1 MISRQDPIE
10 KRLSWYWFLFAFVGY
25 GLILFAFLWLRSWW
39 TPPHPRRW
47 FLVAAL
53 TYGAIL
59 WILGR
64 NLDKNHRPGEEALF
78 PTLGLGNTISLLRGV
93 LMAALSGFLFLTRPL
108 GKAAWLP
115 GILYTAAA
123 LPDFLDGAVARL
135 RDHVTELG
143 AKLDVS
149 IDSLGVLA
157 VTAVAV
163 QYEQVPAWYLL
174 VGLARYLFL
183 AGIWIRERLGK
194 PVYELR
200 YSIRRRGFAGL
211 SMGFFFVVLY
221 PIFGPPSTYLAATVF
236 GIYILGGFLWDW
248 LLVSGVLSH
257 NNRQRFDGLKAFA
270 LRWLPLGLRAALIPL
285 VWLHLAPQS
294 WTLTPLLLVEIIVSL
309 AVLVGLAGR
318 VNAIVALI
326 SLGLQQ
332 AATSLDW
339 AGMTLIIVYANLL
352 FLGTGAFSL
361 WPVEDNLIYKRV
373 GD

>member
-1 MISRQDPIE
+1 MISRRVPIE
-10 KRLSWYWFLFAFVGY
+10 KNLTWYWFLFAVVGY
-25 GLILFAFLWLRSWW
+25 GLIFSAFLWLRSWW

-59 WILGR
+59 WVLGR
-64 NLDKNHRPGEEALF
+64 NLKKNHRPGEDLLF
-78 PTLGLGNTISLLRGV
+78 STLGWGNTISLLRGV
-93 LMAALSGFLFLTRPL
+93 LMAIFSGFLVLPRPE

-115 GILYTAAA
+115 GMLYTAAA
-123 LPDFLDGAVARL
+123 LPDFLDGVVARW

-157 VTAVAV
+157 VTAIAV
-163 QYEQVPAWYLL
+163 RYQQVPPWYLL

-183 AGIWIRERLGK
+183 AGIWFRVRLGK
-194 PVYELR
+194 PVHELH
-200 YSIRRRGFAGL
+200 YSVRRRGFAGL
-211 SMGFFFVVLY
+211 SMGFFFVILY

-236 GIYILGGFLWDW
+236 GTYILAGFLWDW

-257 NNRQRFDGLKAFA
+257 DDGQRFDGLKAFA
-270 LRWLPLGLRAALIPL
+270 IRWLPLGLRAALLPL
-285 VWLHLAPQS
+285 IWLHLAAQD
-294 WTLTPLLLVEIIVSL
+294 WALTPLLLVELIVSL

-326 SLGLQQ
+326 SLGLQG
-332 AATSLDW
+332 AAGSLDG
-339 AGMTLIIVYANLL
+339 AGVALIVVYANLL

-361 WPVEDNLIYKRV
+361 WPVEDDLIYKRV